1 LNIPNIDTLSLI
13 PHIWKE
19 HISFP
24 LKPLGAN
31 EIKLP
36 ESDDF
41 MEFKSRLTTS
51 ASLNIG
57 SANVMLLEISP
68 VYSYQKQQPNQF
80 LPVNCDKSDITD
92 IAIIKQ
98 IIWLINNYLVK

>member
-1 LNIPNIDTLSLI
+1 MIEYSKYRYFITNPR
-13 PHIWKE
+13 
-19 HISFP
+19 ISGQRTYLFP

-68 VYSYQKQQPNQF
+68 S
-80 LPVNCDKSDITD
+80 L
-92 IAIIKQ
+92 
-98 IIWLINNYLVK
+98 